1 MNSGFYPQVVSP
13 HLRVQTISNSSQKP
27 FYFGGSSVP
36 ISLDL
41 NNNQLTSLNLK
52 NHIYFNF
59 LNAENNLNLSCIEVD
74 YYSKIVLLNL
84 HY

>member
-41 NNNQLTSLNLK
+41 NNNQFSGSGFKPTTTIIEGDEKGYKKK
-52 NHIYFNF
+52 N
-59 LNAENNLNLSCIEVD
+59 NAKTIF
-74 YYSKIVLLNL
+74 
-84 HY
+84 